1 MSPGIFYTEIS
12 IQSGTD
18 QITFHYIG
26 NERLRYNPLE
36 HYCFLLIIA
45 VFRNVPIPC
54 LREYIY
60 LELPQYKHT
69 EQHLSCLPSLHLLTL
84 RVLKILDWSDLLL
97 WTVI

>member
-69 EQHLSCLPSLHLLTL
+69 EQHLLDPICDTTAEIEARML
-84 RVLKILDWSDLLL
+84 RVLINVKECQ
-97 WTVI
+97 